1 MPGEFRGPERGRP
14 WRLRSQLPEKA
25 ADGNNGEPAA
35 VQEVR
40 ITQNRNPMR
49 TVTTVAAFAALFL
62 VVDQVHAQ
70 RPASPRG
77 EAATQIG
84 EAWITVDYG
93 RPILRGRT
101 SIFGSGDS
109 YGDQVVGRAPVWR
122 VGANK
127 STRIN
132 TETDMQFGT
141 GTLAAG
147 EYSVF
152 AELSEDEWTLIF
164 SSHEAK
170 DSGRE
175 EGPGI
180 WGAYGYS
187 QDMDVLRVPMHVHQH
202 DVSVDQFTIS
212 FQNVT
217 SDGGTLAMMWEH
229 VKVTVDFN
237 VAR

>member
-1 MPGEFRGPERGRP
+1 MRTI
-14 WRLRSQLPEKA
+14 LT
-25 ADGNNGEPAA
+25 PAA
-35 VQEVR
+35 
-40 ITQNRNPMR
+40 IASLLL
-49 TVTTVAAFAALFL
+49 VTHLA
-62 VVDQVHAQ
+62 HAQ

-101 SIFGSGDS
+101 DIFGSGDT
-109 YGDQVVGRAPVWR
+109 YGDQVRRRASVWR

-127 STRIN
+127 STRLN
-132 TETDMQFGT
+132 TEIDLQFGT
-141 GTLAAG
+141 ETLAAG

-152 AELSEDEWTLIF
+152 AELAEDEWILIF
-164 SSHEAK
+164 SNHAAK
-170 DSGRE
+170 TSGRE

-180 WGAYGYS
+180 WGAYEYS
-187 QDMDVLRVPMHVHQH
+187 KDMDALRVSMQVHRY

-217 SDGGTLAMMWEH
+217 SEGGTLAMLWEH
-229 VKVTVDFN
+229 TKATVDFK
-237 VAR
+237 VVK